1 MPRKSRGCG
10 NCRKSRKKCDEDQPS
25 CQFCRRNNLPCS
37 GRIVGPII
45 IDQTRRVASRYEGDR
60 GGAATN
66 NRSIHRATVSVAFSS
81 LFLSFVD
88 SSASASP
95 IIPSWLTRLQDLP
108 LSFRSKT
115 ALDLALQATATVYCG
130 VHANNLVVIRDA
142 CALYGQALSLH
153 SRSMTM
159 TQMQPNEPDGP
170 PAAALIC
177 TSVVLSLF
185 EAMWP
190 SSLDGYA
197 AHLTA
202 ARNLT
207 CATPGL
213 AAQTSTEE
221 ATLPTHTEL
230 LRQVYVH
237 ILYQSVLVAFT
248 CPIECLNSG
257 ELATKSHSAVI
268 LWDPSSSD
276 QSQPLADRL
285 VTQLFKLGK
294 LVCVLA
300 SGGQEAVLSFQLQAI
315 ENHVKI
321 LWDEHLQEKA
331 RRRGREET
339 ADVDVDG
346 SSLVPAYFAST
357 TILLSLAKS
366 NTSSSSSSSDNVE
379 AAIEIQHQIVLD
391 SAARLSATPGGVSS
405 SAYLPMY
412 LPIALVALHSTSP
425 ERRAT
430 ASELLESSSPHRQQT
445 AIFRGLSRR
454 IGVSVAQGSSIQLDL
469 RHGMKQSGVRIG
481 ISG

>member
-10 NCRKSRKKCDEDQPS
+10 NCRKSRKKCDQDQPA
-25 CQFCRRNNLPCS
+25 CQFCRRNNLSCS

-45 IDQTRRVASRYEGDR
+45 IDQTQRVASRYECDR
-60 GGAATN
+60 EPPTTEVF
-66 NRSIHRATVSVAFSS
+66 SLSSLSPSSRATVSAAFSS
-81 LFLSFVD
+81 VFLSFV
-88 SSASASP
+88 SSGSGSASP

-108 LSFRSKT
+108 WSFRSET

-130 VHANNLVVIRDA
+130 VHANNLAVIREA

-159 TQMQPNEPDGP
+159 AQTQPNGP

-202 ARNLT
+202 ARNMT

-213 AAQTSTEE
+213 VAETEE
-221 ATLPTHTEL
+221 ATHTHTHTHTEL

-237 ILYQSVLVAFT
+237 VLYQSVLTAFT
-248 CPIECLNSG
+248 CPIACLNSG
-257 ELATKSHSAVI
+257 ELATKSHSTLI
-268 LWDPSSSD
+268 LWDPSS
-276 QSQPLADRL
+276 LWRTRL

-300 SGGQEAVLSFQLQAI
+300 SGCEEAVVVFQLQAI
-315 ENHVKI
+315 ENHLKI
-321 LWDEHLQEKA
+321 LWDEHLQERA
-331 RRRGREET
+331 RRRGRKDMDM
-339 ADVDVDG
+339 DVDE
-346 SSLVPAYFAST
+346 SSLLPAYFAST
-357 TILLSLAKS
+357 TILLSLVKS
-366 NTSSSSSSSDNVE
+366 STSSSCDNIE
-379 AAIEIQHQIVLD
+379 AAIETQHQIILD
-391 SAARLSATPGGVSS
+391 SAIRLLAATPGGVSS

-430 ASELLESSSPHRQQT
+430 ASALLDESDSHRPQRT
-445 AIFRGLSRR
+445 IFRGLSRR

-469 RHGMKQSGVRIG
+469 RHTIKQSGVRLDV
-481 ISG
+481 SA